1 MFLLIHISLALI
13 SLFFSTLA
21 YVSPSKARL
30 SITYFSG
37 IFTVISGAGLIYFNE
52 ANLSR
57 VCITGIFYLAIVF
70 YLSKAANKRLS
81 VIESHRGKPSESY

>member
-1 MFLLIHISLALI
+1 MLLIHISLALI

-21 YVSPSKARL
+21 YVSPSKVRL

-37 IFTVISGAGLIYFNE
+37 IFTVISGVGLIYFDE
-52 ANLSR
+52 ANIAR
-57 VCITGIFYLAIVF
+57 VCVTGIFYLTVVF

-81 VIESHRGKPSESY
+81 VVKYVRGNSPENN